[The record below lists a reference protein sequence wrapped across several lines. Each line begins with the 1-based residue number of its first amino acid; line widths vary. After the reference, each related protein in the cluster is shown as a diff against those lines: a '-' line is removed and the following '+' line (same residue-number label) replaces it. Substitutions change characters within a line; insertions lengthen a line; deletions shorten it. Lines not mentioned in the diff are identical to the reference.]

1 MIICLKVLSLLA
13 AKVVRIAALS
23 SQNEILELMKKEMH
37 LDLLYF
43 YHQLV
48 FEELLFALILLS
60 YHY

>member
-1 MIICLKVLSLLA
+1 MICLKVLSLLA

-23 SQNEILELMKKEMH
+23 SQNEILDLMKKEMH

-48 FEELLFALILLS
+48 FEALLFALILLS